1 MGEFVVRYRIRKV
14 RGLTVISHSEQ
25 ETTQLGERLAACCTA
40 GKVVAFFG
48 GLGMGKTAFVRGMA
62 RTLSPDAHVS
72 SPTFALVNDYGG
84 HPPLVHFDMY
94 RITDADDLFATGYY
108 DYIGNGVI
116 IIEWSENIES
126 ELEPDCIRI
135 RISKTGSEN
144 ERIFEIEGLDDY
156 ADVIC

>member
-1 MGEFVVRYRIRKV
+1 MIYEFETDCAAQTIALGQEIGARLTGGE
-14 RGLTVISHSEQ
+14 VIAYS
-25 ETTQLGERLAACCTA
+25 
-40 GKVVAFFG
+40 G
-48 GLGMGKTAFVRGMA
+48 GLGVGKTTITRGISLGMGLGDEV
-62 RTLSPDAHVS
+62 T
-72 SPTFALVNDYGG
+72 SPTFALVNEYQGRERS
-84 HPPLVHFDMY
+84 LCHFDMY

-135 RISKTGSEN
+135 RISKTESEN